1 MPVIDNAASVSADA
15 MTISADG
22 VVVSADAMTVI
33 DNAEPVIDNARR
45 AQRDTMERY
54 RKRRK
59 CGPVAGLDGS
69 QLRELHQGGYRH
81 GETRAN
87 RDNAPTAFLRDTVPY
102 RKLGLRRVQGGLST
116 ALKMEA
122 GRARIAEASAGAG
135 GPTEN

>member
-1 MPVIDNAASVSADA
+1 M
-15 MTISADG
+15 
-22 VVVSADAMTVI
+22 
-33 DNAEPVIDNARR
+33 R
-45 AQRDTMERY
+45 
-54 RKRRK
+54 
-59 CGPVAGLDGS
+59 PVAGLDGS

-81 GETRAN
+81 GET